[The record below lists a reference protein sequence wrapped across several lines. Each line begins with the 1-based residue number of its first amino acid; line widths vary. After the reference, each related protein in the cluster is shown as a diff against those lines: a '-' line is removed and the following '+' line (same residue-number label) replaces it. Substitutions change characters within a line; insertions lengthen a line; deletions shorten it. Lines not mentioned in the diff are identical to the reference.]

1 MIRLISLVNYGKV
14 FQKEAMDPVG
24 KEDKDI
30 DNDGD
35 ADKSDQYL
43 KNRRDAIG
51 AAMKKEGEDHEVSM
65 AHSALDDIIKNA
77 TELKAKMGTGEK
89 DVPAWIQDHISQA
102 QNFINQASTNYHEH
116 GAPKASAD
124 APSPIQEKEGPCWKG
139 YQQIGMKMKNGKEVP
154 NCVPID

>member
-1 MIRLISLVNYGKV
+1 MIRLTSLVDFKNV
-14 FQKEAMDPVG
+14 FQKEALDPVG

-35 ADKSDQYL
+35 VDKSDQYL
-43 KNRRDAIG
+43 KNRRDTISKAI
-51 AAMKKEGEDHEVSM
+51 KKEGHGGDHEVSM

-77 TELKAKMGTGEK
+77 TELKAKMGSSEK

-116 GAPKASAD
+116 DKPSD
-124 APSPIQEKEGPCWKG
+124 APTELEEKQGPCWKG